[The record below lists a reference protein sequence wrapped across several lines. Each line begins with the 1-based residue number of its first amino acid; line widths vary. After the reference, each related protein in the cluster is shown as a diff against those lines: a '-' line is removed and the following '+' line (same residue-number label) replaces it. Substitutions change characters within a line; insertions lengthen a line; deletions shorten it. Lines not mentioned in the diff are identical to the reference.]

1 MYIFFC
7 PIIIYYRTDQYHILP
22 DNEESINHLLSSDT
36 DNIKEAVKKE
46 SVSVVDQETSTVFT
60 SSSIATIPKEKLSAK
75 ERLLVSKA
83 LKQSK
88 YNEPK
93 DTASSTMANI
103 GGYHPPPT
111 PIRESK
117 KKRIGTLSDLDRLP
131 GKQLASQT
139 GGRSKASR
147 SRNDK
152 STGGR
157 STEVRNV
164 SPLSSSRSVS
174 SSGQLR
180 FQRSQSNTNEDNP
193 PVKSTFASR
202 RRRSVDSLQ
211 KLSIT
216 LKEKNYK

>member
-1 MYIFFC
+1 M
-7 PIIIYYRTDQYHILP
+7 
-22 DNEESINHLLSSDT
+22 
-36 DNIKEAVKKE
+36 KKE

-83 LKQSK
+83 LKHSK
-88 YNEPK
+88 AIMEK
-93 DTASSTMANI
+93 DANTTSSTMANI

-131 GKQLASQT
+131 GKQPSQM

-152 STGGR
+152 SNGGR
-157 STEVRNV
+157 STEVQNV

>member
-1 MYIFFC
+1 
-7 PIIIYYRTDQYHILP
+7 
-22 DNEESINHLLSSDT
+22 
-36 DNIKEAVKKE
+36 
-46 SVSVVDQETSTVFT
+46 VFT

-88 YNEPK
+88 HNEPK
-93 DTASSTMANI
+93 DTASSTMVK
-103 GGYHPPPT
+103 GGPPT
-111 PIRESK
+111 PAQQPK

-131 GKQLASQT
+131 GKQPSQT
-139 GGRSKASR
+139 GGRSRASR

-157 STEVRNV
+157 SAEVRKV
-164 SPLSSSRSVS
+164 SPLSSGRSVS
-174 SSGQLR
+174 SSGGQSR

-202 RRRSVDSLQ
+202 RRRSISSSKIVCY
-211 KLSIT
+211 T
-216 LKEKNYK
+216 ERKEL

>member
-1 MYIFFC
+1 MKK
-7 PIIIYYRTDQYHILP
+7 
-22 DNEESINHLLSSDT
+22 DNN
-36 DNIKEAVKKE
+36 
-46 SVSVVDQETSTVFT
+46 VSVVDQEETSTVFT

-88 YNEPK
+88 HNELK
-93 DTASSTMANI
+93 DTASRV
-103 GGYHPPPT
+103 GGYYHPPT
-111 PIRESK
+111 PVQQPK

-131 GKQLASQT
+131 GKQPSQT

-164 SPLSSSRSVS
+164 SPLSSGRSVS
-174 SSGQLR
+174 SSGGQSR

-193 PVKSTFASR
+193 PAKSTFAGR
-202 RRRSVDSLQ
+202 RRRSIDSLQ
-211 KLSIT
+211 RLSVT

>member
-1 MYIFFC
+1 
-7 PIIIYYRTDQYHILP
+7 
-22 DNEESINHLLSSDT
+22 
-36 DNIKEAVKKE
+36 VKKE

-88 YNEPK
+88 SKYNEPK
-93 DTASSTMANI
+93 DTASASSTMANI
-103 GGYHPPPT
+103 ADYHPPTT
-111 PIRESK
+111 PARQPK

-152 STGGR
+152 SNGGR

-180 FQRSQSNTNEDNP
+180 FQHSQSNTNEDNP

-211 KLSIT
+211 KLSIV

>member
-1 MYIFFC
+1 M
-7 PIIIYYRTDQYHILP
+7 
-22 DNEESINHLLSSDT
+22 
-36 DNIKEAVKKE
+36 KKE

-111 PIRESK
+111 PARQPK

-131 GKQLASQT
+131 GKQPSQM

-157 STEVRNV
+157 STEIRKV
-164 SPLSSSRSVS
+164 SPLSSGRSVS
-174 SSGQLR
+174 SSGQSR
-180 FQRSQSNTNEDNP
+180 FQRS
-193 PVKSTFASR
+193 
-202 RRRSVDSLQ
+202 
-211 KLSIT
+211 SIT

>member
-1 MYIFFC
+1 M
-7 PIIIYYRTDQYHILP
+7 
-22 DNEESINHLLSSDT
+22 
-36 DNIKEAVKKE
+36 KKE

-60 SSSIATIPKEKLSAK
+60 SSSIATIPKEKLSTK

-88 YNEPK
+88 HNEPK

-111 PIRESK
+111 PARQPK

-131 GKQLASQT
+131 GKQPSQM

-157 STEVRNV
+157 STEIRKV
-164 SPLSSSRSVS
+164 SPLSSGRSVS
-174 SSGQLR
+174 SSGQSR
-180 FQRSQSNTNEDNP
+180 FQRSQSSTNEDNP

-202 RRRSVDSLQ
+202 RRLSVTS
-211 KLSIT
+211 

>member
-1 MYIFFC
+1 M
-7 PIIIYYRTDQYHILP
+7 
-22 DNEESINHLLSSDT
+22 
-36 DNIKEAVKKE
+36 KKE

-103 GGYHPPPT
+103 GGYYYYPT
-111 PIRESK
+111 PARQPK

-131 GKQLASQT
+131 GKQPSQM

-147 SRNDK
+147 SRSRNDK
-152 STGGR
+152 STAGR

-164 SPLSSSRSVS
+164 SPLSSGRSVS
-174 SSGQLR
+174 SSGQSR

-193 PVKSTFASR
+193 PVKSTFAIR
-202 RRRSVDSLQ
+202 RRRSIDSLQ
-211 KLSIT
+211 NLSIT

>member
-1 MYIFFC
+1 M
-7 PIIIYYRTDQYHILP
+7 
-22 DNEESINHLLSSDT
+22 
-36 DNIKEAVKKE
+36 KKE

-103 GGYHPPPT
+103 GGYYYYPHT
-111 PIRESK
+111 PARQPK

-131 GKQLASQT
+131 GKQPSQM

-157 STEVRNV
+157 STEIRKV
-164 SPLSSSRSVS
+164 SPLSSGRSVS
-174 SSGQLR
+174 SSGQSR
-180 FQRSQSNTNEDNP
+180 FQRSQSSTNEDNP

-202 RRRSVDSLQ
+202 RRSFLW
-211 KLSIT
+211 
-216 LKEKNYK
+216 KERT